1 MRPKRLSLLF
11 CSGMLMVLALL
22 TLLVGPAR
30 AGRVHDG
37 PTACVAGPH
46 SGTITA
52 DESWCLADS
61 PHLMS
66 GSVTVAQGAI
76 LTIEPGVTVQAGAVN
91 VALIVNGQ
99 LEAAGSEA
107 APIVFTSHSDSGPAQ
122 WQGITFD
129 GGTGLLRHAIVR
141 YTGRSCYGC
150 PGTTSAAIAA
160 VGVQS
165 GQVVIEDSQVR
176 DSAYYSNND
185 CGLYMV
191 DSRVVVS
198 NTLFIGIG
206 DDANQGEF
214 PIYIGGAASEVSLS
228 GLRLEGNI
236 YNQVALWYDAM
247 TGHDFT
253 LAAQPAM
260 DGYRL
265 LGGPYGEEFVV
276 PQGVTMTVEPGVMVR
291 VGGVN
296 DVNAPL
302 VVRGHLD
309 AAGSEAAPVVFT
321 SHSDSGPAQW
331 QGITFDGGTGL
342 LRHAIVRYTGRSC
355 YGCPGTTSA
364 AIAAVGVQSGQV
376 VIEDSQVRDSAYYSN
391 NDCGLYMVDSRV
403 VVSNTLFS
411 GIGDNPAQPE
421 YAIRVKGNSSLL
433 VQGSAVEEN
442 AGHGLSVEDTAQV
455 QVTGST
461 IVANGGHGVMVSGD
475 TAAVTMSGS
484 TVLGNTEDG
493 VRNNGNAQVTLG
505 GADGLGN
512 TVLGNGGKGANQV
525 GTGAQMVA
533 TYNWWGDISGPY
545 HPTLNPDGQ
554 GESVSDRVL
563 FDPWAVDWE
572 GEVPEGAYVTL
583 VSPRQVV
590 AGEGAAFVTMYVNG
604 REETIEDAVL
614 VTVLPAAALYQDAT
628 HGGRYLAQQH
638 AVVWKLGDLEPGAS
652 GTVAAQGQFA
662 WGLPIESEYA
672 AQARLGGTNLPL
684 GLADAEWYAAL
695 LPLDLLSTSPLSE
708 AELAAERA
716 AYPDLDLIY
725 TQAEADGFLPGGA
738 IRLTLD
744 AGEPIIQAVFLRR
757 ADQEVLY
764 LRRQGE
770 IVLASTFGGTGY
782 SVREAD
788 GGLSLDLQANT
799 ETFWG
804 TWGSGETPSEVGLA
818 YSNCRHPNVPAL
830 VLDDKTARLAQVLS
844 SSTCYPCLAG
854 GSCASCFAALQGV
867 APLPEAAETLA
878 CGAEARTEGD
888 IRPEGYW
895 WHPPVIDCP
904 DGSWYAVCTKPWW
917 AFNSKYHWS
926 ESFHFCN
933 QGVVVWGRQFEPF
946 PLGPDEC
953 GEFQTCKEGI
963 WEQGQPKK
971 VGCQCEPVYVPPG
984 GGASDSFLDFE
995 PLAPGEAA
1003 AVPANVPSD
1012 SGDLLSGCD
1021 SEEEEGVSRCPI
1033 TKIRR
1038 PHDPNAKYGPE
1049 GDVLAGQA
1057 VTYTITYENEGD
1069 GRAYG
1074 VFVVDQLDPALDL
1087 STLAIYG
1094 PGELIVENRTILW
1107 TVGELGPKGDPDS
1120 SGVVSFTVDLLDDLP
1135 VGTAVINQA
1144 TVFFPTVGEETPTNA
1159 VVNVV
1164 QELAAVPQRM
1174 ETMYMQPVAIT
1185 LSGRG
1190 PAGVPLSFHVLEE
1203 PLNGTLSGTAPDL
1216 VYTPAE
1222 NATGLDRFTFKVSGA
1237 GQESRPAQ
1245 VQILIDPSGDTAPPV
1260 VRWTYPA
1267 DGAAEVVISASPVFT
1282 DQVGPVWGPLPFA
1295 QFSEAMDEE
1304 TVTDAMVQVLD
1315 GTGQAVPVSVTYEGV
1330 TRRMMIYPRQA
1341 LQGGMEYTVTVAA
1354 GVKDLAGNPM
1364 AASHT
1369 WSFRTREENTIYL
1382 PVVLRAYP

>member
-1 MRPKRLSLLF
+1 
-11 CSGMLMVLALL
+11 MLVILAVLI
-22 TLLVGPAR
+22 LLVGGAPAIAAGR
-30 AGRVHDG
+30 AGAA
-37 PTACVAGPH
+37 ACVAGPH
-46 SGTITA
+46 SGTITS
-52 DESWCLADS
+52 DQSWCLADS

-107 APIVFTSHSDSGPAQ
+107 EPIVFTSEADSGPGE
-122 WQGITFD
+122 WTGITFD
-129 GGTGLLRHAIVR
+129 GGAGTLMHAIVR
-141 YTGRSCYGC
+141 YTGYRVYTC
-150 PGTTSAAIAA
+150 PSGVSSAAIS
-160 VGVQS
+160 VVNVQA
-165 GQVVIEDSQVR
+165 GLVTIQDSQVR
-176 DSAYYSNND
+176 DSARYDND
-185 CGLYMV
+185 DHGLCV
-191 DSRVVVS
+191 KDSRVVVTD
-198 NTLFIGIG
+198 TLFSGIG

-214 PIYIGGAASEVSLS
+214 PIFIGGPTSEVSLS
-228 GLRLEGNI
+228 GLRLEGNL

-247 TGHDFT
+247 TGHDFV

-291 VGGVN
+291 AGGIN

-302 VVRGHLD
+302 VVRGHLE
-309 AAGSEAAPVVFT
+309 AAGSEAAPIVFT

-331 QGITFDGGTGL
+331 QGIAFDGGTGL
-342 LRHAIVRYTGRSC
+342 LRHAVVRYTGRAC
-355 YGCPGTTSA
+355 YICPGTTSA

-391 NDCGLYMVDSRV
+391 HDSGLYMVDSHA

-421 YAIRVKGNSSLL
+421 YAIRVEGNSSLL

-442 AGHGLSVEDTAQV
+442 AGHGLAVEGAAQV
-455 QVTGST
+455 QVAGST
-461 IVANGGHGVMVSGD
+461 IVANGGHGVTVSGD
-475 TAAVTMSGS
+475 TAVLFLSGS

-505 GADGLGN
+505 GAEEMGN
-512 TVLGNGGKGANQV
+512 TILGNGGKGANQV
-525 GTGAQMVA
+525 GTGTQMVA
-533 TYNWWGDISGPY
+533 THNWWGDISGPY
-545 HPTLNPDGQ
+545 HQSLNPDGL
-554 GESVSDRVL
+554 GEDVSDRVL
-563 FDPWAVDWE
+563 FDPWAVDWQ
-572 GEVPEGAYVTL
+572 GQVPEGASVTL
-583 VSPRQVV
+583 VGPRQVV
-590 AGEGAAFVTMYVNG
+590 AGEGASYVTMYVNG

-614 VTVLPAAALYQDAT
+614 VMVLPAAAFFQDAT
-628 HGGRYLAQQH
+628 HGGLHLAQQH

-652 GTVAAQGQFA
+652 GTVAAQVQFA

-672 AQARLGGTNLPL
+672 AQARLGGKNLPL
-684 GLADAEWYAAL
+684 GLTDPEWYAAF
-695 LPLDLLSTSPLSE
+695 LPVGLVGTTPLSE

-716 AYPDLDLIY
+716 AYPELDLIY
-725 TQAEADGFLPGGA
+725 SEAEAEGFLPGGA

-744 AGEPIIQAVFLRR
+744 AGEPITQVVFLRR
-757 ADQEVLY
+757 AGQEVLY
-764 LRRQGE
+764 LRRQGVQ
-770 IVLASTFGGTGY
+770 VLASTFAGTGY
-782 SVREAD
+782 AAREAE

-804 TWGSGETPSEVGLA
+804 TWGSGETPSERGLA
-818 YSNCRHPNVPAL
+818 YSNCRYPNAPAL
-830 VLDDKTARLAQVLS
+830 VLDDKTARLAQVLG
-844 SSTCYPCLAG
+844 SSTCYPCLEG
-854 GSCASCFAALQGV
+854 GSCTDCFAALQGV
-867 APLPEAAETLA
+867 APLPEAAEVLA
-878 CGAEARTEGD
+878 CGAEARTEGGTQ
-888 IRPEGYW
+888 PEGLW
-895 WHPPVIDCP
+895 WHPPITHCP

-926 ESFHFCN
+926 ESFYYCLN
-933 QGVVVWGRQFEPF
+933 GVVIWGRQYGQF
-946 PLGPDEC
+946 PLGPTEC

-963 WEQGQPKK
+963 WEEGKPKK
-971 VGCQCEPVYVPPG
+971 VGCQCEPVYEPPE

-995 PLAPGEAA
+995 PMAPGEIA
-1003 AVPANVPSD
+1003 AVPATAPSD
-1012 SGDLLSGCD
+1012 SADWLSGCD
-1021 SEEEEGVSRCPI
+1021 SEEEEGVSKCPI

-1049 GDVLAGQA
+1049 GDVLAGQT
-1057 VTYTITYENEGD
+1057 VTYNVTYENEGD

-1074 VFVVDQLDPALDL
+1074 VFVVDQLDLALDL

-1120 SGVVSFTVDLLDDLP
+1120 SGVVSFTVELLDDLP

-1144 TVFFPTVGEETPTNA
+1144 RVFFPTVGEETPTNA

-1164 QELAAVPQRM
+1164 QELAAVPQRLQ
-1174 ETMYMQPVAIT
+1174 TTYMQPVAIT

-1203 PLNGTLSGTAPDL
+1203 PLNGTLSGTAPNL

-1222 NATGLDRFTFKVSGA
+1222 NATGLDSFSFKVSGA

-1245 VQILIDPSGDTAPPV
+1245 VQIVIDPSGDTAPPV

-1267 DGAAEVVISASPVFT
+1267 DGATEVVISASPVFT
-1282 DQVGPVWGPLPFA
+1282 DQVGPVWGPLPFV

-1315 GTGQAVPVSVTYEGV
+1315 GTGQALPVSVSYEGV
-1330 TRRMMIYPRQA
+1330 TRRVMIYPRQA

-1354 GVKDLAGNPM
+1354 GVKDLAGNAM

-1369 WSFRTREENTIYL
+1369 WSFQTREENTIYL